1 MEKQIRVF
9 LTGGFF
15 FTCILGTIMHFV
27 YEWSGKNPAVGLIA
41 PVNESTWEHLKLLF
55 FPAVIWTLGGC
66 LRMRDHAAQIICACT
81 AGIVAGML
89 TIVVFFYTYTGIL
102 GTNWFPLDLTAFV
115 LGVLAVYWLAGKRYS
130 AYNKEKR
137 KVHGGIAAAVL
148 AGIALCFF
156 AFTFF
161 PPTIGLFR
169 MRQFGP

>member
-15 FTCILGTIMHFV
+15 FTCILGTVMHFV
-27 YEWSGKNPAVGLIA
+27 YEWSGKNPAAGLIA

-55 FPAVIWTLGGC
+55 FPAVIWMIGGC
-66 LRMRDHAAQIICACT
+66 LRMRDRAGQILCACT
-81 AGIVAGML
+81 AGIVVGML

-102 GTNWFPLDLTAFV
+102 GTNWFPLDITAFV
-115 LGVLAVYWLAGKRYS
+115 LGVLVAFWLAGKRWRIYI
-130 AYNKEKR
+130 KEKR
-137 KVHGGIAAAVL
+137 EAQGGIAAVVL

-161 PPTIGLFR
+161 PPPIGLFR
-169 MRQFGP
+169 IP